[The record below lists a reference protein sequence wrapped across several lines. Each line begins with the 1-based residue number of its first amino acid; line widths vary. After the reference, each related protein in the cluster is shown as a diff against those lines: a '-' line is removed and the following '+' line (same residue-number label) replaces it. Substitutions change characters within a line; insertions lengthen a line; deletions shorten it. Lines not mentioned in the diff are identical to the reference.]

1 MMERCIVNSEQK
13 GGLGWLAGERDRRGG
28 GFKQTCRGVRKAWW
42 RKKGSGPL
50 KILGAMRFPPSVSV
64 ATGAADES
72 DAATGPRDE
81 MVGEAED
88 RESGPLGK
96 GQKMGGPSERILR
109 SVARRWVSFAAHE
122 G

>member
-50 KILGAMRFPPSVSV
+50 KILGAMRFPPWVSV

-81 MVGEAED
+81 MVGEAEE
-88 RESGPLGK
+88 RESGPLANGAEN
-96 GQKMGGPSERILR
+96 GEEVRLSG
-109 SVARRWVSFAAHE
+109 F
-122 G
+122 